1 MFPVNMRPKMVPP
14 MSQNSIGNIVW
25 HTTAHHREES
35 VELRSIVDLLRG
47 ATQKI
52 NCDHIQSIQGDQR
65 FAVVTGTS
73 DNLRNMYSDEKP
85 ELYICCTW
93 CGLGF
98 YDVDFGWGKPI
109 WVINPVQDKLRI
121 MYPNAIGLM
130 DSKPGDGIEAMM
142 FLPDTHMAK
151 LLCDA
156 EFLSFVSINPTISV
170 PSAPN

>member
-1 MFPVNMRPKMVPP
+1 

-65 FAVVTGTS
+65 FAVVTGTL

-85 ELYICCTW
+85 ELYICGYLVW
-93 CGLGF
+93 LRVLRCGL
-98 YDVDFGWGKPI
+98 WMGKAY
-109 WVINPVQDKLRI
+109 LG
-121 MYPNAIGLM
+121 Y
-130 DSKPGDGIEAMM
+130 
-142 FLPDTHMAK
+142 
-151 LLCDA
+151 
-156 EFLSFVSINPTISV
+156 
-170 PSAPN
+170 